1 MENCCFQLISGKV
14 CGHIGLAL
22 TYYRST
28 NSPTEPVGIGSE
40 EAILEAMRNLKILNK
55 ISFLALVSI
64 LISCEQGSVTEYGPS
79 PERLIELALAEE
91 SRSQVLVDS
100 DWLASYAYYPD
111 VHIVEL
117 GRTAYEFS
125 QAHIPGAKFVDWRT
139 EISDQSQPEKYNI
152 VPLEEFELL
161 MERLGITRDS
171 TIVLYDTLSNRAS
184 ARMYWTLKYYMHD
197 SIKVLEGGL
206 TAWQAAGR
214 ELTGEP
220 TDIELASYKVD
231 TLMGSLLVD
240 MSYVLGILSDSHHS
254 VVDGRPFD
262 QYTGESQGRVYNT
275 GNAHQRLGHIY
286 GAQSVP
292 WADNLEEDGTF
303 KSTEELLELYE
314 AHKIFRDKT
323 VVTYCNEG
331 FHAAM
336 PWFVLSELL
345 GYEDVRL
352 YDSSMAEW
360 GNLPDTP
367 MLTGQHCM

>member
-1 MENCCFQLISGKV
+1 MNFSKSPKPLWLLI
-14 CGHIGLAL
+14 
-22 TYYRST
+22 
-28 NSPTEPVGIGSE
+28 
-40 EAILEAMRNLKILNK
+40 
-55 ISFLALVSI
+55 FLPLLMA
-64 LISCEQGSVTEYGPS
+64 CEQGAVTEYGPS
-79 PERLIELALAEE
+79 PERLAELALAEE
-91 SRSQVLVDS
+91 SRAQVLVDS

-117 GRTAYEFS
+117 GRTPYEFA

-139 EISDQSQPEKYNI
+139 DISDQSQPEKYNI
-152 VPLEEFELL
+152 LPRAEFEHL

-197 SIKVLEGGL
+197 SVKVLDGGL
-206 TAWQAAGR
+206 RAWQAAGL
-214 ELTGEP
+214 ELTDKPAEV
-220 TDIELASYKVD
+220 ELVSYEVD
-231 TLMGSLLVD
+231 TVMASLLVD
-240 MSYVLGILSDSHHS
+240 MRYVMGILSDSNHS

-262 QYTGESQGRVYNT
+262 QYTGDSQGKVYNT
-275 GNAHQRLGHIY
+275 GTAHQRLGHIY
-286 GAQSVP
+286 GAHSVP

-303 KSTEELLELYE
+303 KATEDLLEIYE
-314 AHKIFRDKT
+314 IHKVFRDKT

-360 GNLPDTP
+360 GNLSETP
-367 MLTGQHCM
+367 MITGQHCM